1 MQINHL
7 GCGRGLPKDFD
18 VEKSRSLGFPIIRNL
33 TKQIDGELEILDLP
47 EGFGVKINFRND
59 L

>member
-1 MQINHL
+1 M

-18 VEKSRSLGFPIIRNL
+18 VEKSRSLGFTIIRNL

-47 EGFGVKINFRND
+47 EGFGVKINSRND

>member
-1 MQINHL
+1 MHL
-7 GCGRGLPKDFD
+7 MMMKKVISMLNFD
-18 VEKSRSLGFPIIRNL
+18 VEKSRSLGFTIIKNL